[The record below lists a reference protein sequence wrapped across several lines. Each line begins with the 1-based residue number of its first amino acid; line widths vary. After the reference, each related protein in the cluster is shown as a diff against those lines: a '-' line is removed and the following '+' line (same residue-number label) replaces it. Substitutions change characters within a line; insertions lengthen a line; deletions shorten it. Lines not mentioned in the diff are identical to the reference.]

1 MLQNYLTTGLRSLN
15 RNRVFAAIN
24 ILGLAIGMAACILL
38 LLFVRYETSYDQWL
52 AGHENAFQV
61 QTTYLGKNTGRANT
75 SQMSAYVVGRSLAK
89 DFPQIEKLA
98 FITEGQPV
106 IVQNG
111 VATTGLVQ
119 MAEPEIFEILAL
131 PLVAGDART
140 AFRGANSML
149 ISQAEAKRRF
159 ASIDPIGKTV
169 SIINAGITTD
179 FTITG
184 ILKDLPK
191 NSHMAIDMLVP
202 FSRQPY
208 VDRPGFFTRFGWNSG
223 SNYVRLKP
231 GADAAA
237 INAGMAAWEKRN
249 IPKEPVGDVVVS
261 EGDDADW
268 AIVPVADI
276 HLSKADGFGRPGNDP
291 QTIATFA
298 FVALLILGM
307 ACINFTNLST
317 ARAGQRA
324 REVALRK
331 VMGASRRQLIVQ
343 FFGESLLVAAI
354 SMIVALAMVEL
365 SLPSLSNFLD
375 ADFGLN
381 YFGDGGILLPI
392 LALVVLVGL
401 AAGVYPA
408 FVLSRFDPA
417 PVLKSNRGGTDT
429 QGSGQLRNILVIA
442 QFAVSIA
449 LVICT
454 AVVTAQT
461 IYARS
466 SDPGYNRAGLLQVTG
481 IGRRQLEPV
490 AEQILTATAAIPGVE
505 AVGRTSIGVN
515 TDSSI
520 NTSVRIE
527 GNPQPIN
534 LGMYNADPG
543 FFSAM
548 GLKPLA
554 GRVLDANNP
563 RDDTRIPP
571 NDEPAEIALA
581 TRGANTVISMAAMQK
596 LGFKT
601 PADAVGKTI
610 RVGLV
615 SDKFGLVP
623 VTIVGVVA
631 DLRLR
636 SLRNPYDP
644 IMFYYDRSYMTEMM
658 VRVKAGDA
666 GAIRDKVEGVW
677 KRYAGQV
684 PFQARFTDDIVRE
697 QYDADEARATIFA
710 AFAGLAIIVAC
721 LGLYGLAAFTAER
734 RTREIGIRKVLGAR
748 NRDIVAL
755 LVGQFSRPVLLANLV
770 AWPAAWWLMRGWLDS
785 FDARIDLGLWW
796 FIGAGAL
803 AAAIAAATIISHAL
817 RVARQSPALAL
828 RYE

>member
-1 MLQNYLTTGLRSLN
+1 MLQNYLVTGLRALS
-15 RNRVFAAIN
+15 RNRVFALIN
-24 ILGLAIGMAACILL
+24 VLGLAIGMAACILL
-38 LLFVRYETSYDQWL
+38 LLFVRYETSYDEWL
-52 AGHENAFQV
+52 PGHENAYQV

-89 DFPQIEKLA
+89 DFPQIDKLA

-106 IVQNG
+106 IVQEG
-111 VATTGLVQ
+111 VATTGIVQ
-119 MAEPEIFEILAL
+119 MAEPEILDIVKL

-140 AFRGANSML
+140 AFRGANAML

-159 ASIDPIGKTV
+159 PGVDPVGKTI

-179 FTITG
+179 FTISG
-184 ILKDLPK
+184 ILQDLPK
-191 NSHMAIDMLVP
+191 NSHLEINMLVP

-208 VDRPGFFTRFGWNSG
+208 VDRPDFFTRYGWNSG
-223 SNYVRLKP
+223 SNYVRLRP
-231 GADAAA
+231 GADVAA

-268 AIVPVADI
+268 RVVPVADV
-276 HLSKADGFGRPGNDP
+276 HLSKAEGFGRPGNDP
-291 QTIATFA
+291 RTIATFA

-331 VMGASRRQLIVQ
+331 VMGASRGQLIIQ
-343 FFGESLLVAAI
+343 FLGESLVVAAI
-354 SMIVALAMVEL
+354 SMLVALAMVEL
-365 SLPSLSNFLD
+365 ALPSLSTFLD
-375 ADFGLN
+375 ADLSLH

-392 LALVVLVGL
+392 LALVAVVGL
-401 AAGVYPA
+401 AAGLYPA

-417 PVLKSNRGGTDT
+417 PVLKSNRGTDT
-429 QGSGQLRNILVIA
+429 KGNGGLRNILVVA
-442 QFAVSIA
+442 QFAVSIG

-466 SDPGYNRAGLLQVTG
+466 SDPGYNRDGLLQVTG

-527 GNPQPIN
+527 GNPQPVN

-543 FFSAM
+543 FFGAM

-563 RDDTRIPP
+563 RDDIRVAHG
-571 NDEPAEIALA
+571 DDAAEAALA
-581 TRGANTVISMAAMQK
+581 ARGTNTVISVAAMRK

-615 SDKFGLVP
+615 DDKYGLIP

-636 SLRNPYDP
+636 SLRDPYDP

-658 VRVKAGDA
+658 VRMKAGDA
-666 GAIRDKVEGVW
+666 GAVRDQVEAVW

-697 QYDADEARATIFA
+697 QYDADEARATTFA

-748 NRDIVAL
+748 DRDIVRL
-755 LVGQFSRPVLLANLV
+755 LVWQFSRPVLIANLI
-770 AWPAAWWLMRGWLDS
+770 AWPVAWWLMRDWLDG
-785 FDARIDLGLWW
+785 FDARIDLGPQW
-796 FIGAGAL
+796 FVGAGVL
-803 AAAIAAATIISHAL
+803 AAGIAAATIIGHAL
-817 RVARQSPALAL
+817 KVARSSPALAL